1 MPSWGIVFLVNFR
14 ILLLRFW
21 SWAHFSDYL
30 FIMFIFF
37 FIVSWFLLSVRR
49 AEIIFDFKKA
59 FPSSNLRCIGWFG
72 SQKVWDHAAREGL
85 LSFSLVFFWAWN
97 QRLTRQSSARCA
109 AANFAVVRALESYKL
124 RIFYVFVCSSG
135 LLSPSPRKKQV
146 LVKRLATVN
155 KHKKSNTSV
164 ISLAYTIL
172 PSGDRGDQPRTLHSI
187 LFVQN
192 L

>member
-1 MPSWGIVFLVNFR
+1 MASWEQFFSSAQASLTFVQHAVMSRRILCMPSLAMLLFAELHVISFLQWRVDEWYAIMRRCFLVNFR

-30 FIMFIFF
+30 FIIVSSFF

-49 AEIIFDFKKA
+49 AQFIFYFKKKA

-124 RIFYVFVCSSG
+124 
-135 LLSPSPRKKQV
+135 
-146 LVKRLATVN
+146 
-155 KHKKSNTSV
+155 
-164 ISLAYTIL
+164 
-172 PSGDRGDQPRTLHSI
+172 
-187 LFVQN
+187 
-192 L
+192 